1 MTRKFTTSHYKRFAI
16 AFVGSN
22 ARKLYKTKML
32 LDVFTVDVITILI
45 AWKNKGSQKIAY
57 FAI

>member
-45 AWKNKGSQKIAY
+45 A
-57 FAI
+57 